1 MVLLLLRLMR
11 IKLLLLVFTW
21 LLTSAT
27 VPFLKDNL
35 NYAEELNSKVVAGEK
50 STEQSNQDE
59 AQIYSSELI
68 VSMPAAPVSM
78 ASMLFILFI
87 LTLTVHIQKI
97 SERHFFHDPHFVLMV
112 TKQRIWPGQAP

>member
-1 MVLLLLRLMR
+1 MR